1 MSEGRFMY
9 TANPYNAYKQN
20 SVNTASKE
28 KLLIM
33 LVDGAVK
40 YTKIARMAILEKNI
54 EKAHKEL
61 TRVQDIFLELMIT
74 MDKDSNKFMK
84 DLYNVYDFIKSQ
96 LAMANIKKDVKI
108 IDNVLPLIEE
118 IRDMW
123 HEVDKK
129 IKSGK

>member
-1 MSEGRFMY
+1 MY

-74 MDKDSNKFMK
+74 MDKDSNKFMQ
-84 DLYNVYDFIKSQ
+84 DLYNVYDFIKNQ

-108 IDNVLPLIEE
+108 IDNILPLIEE

>member
-1 MSEGRFMY
+1 MY
-9 TANPYNAYKQN
+9 TADPYNAYKQN

-40 YTKIARMAILEKNI
+40 YTKIARIAILEKNI

-74 MDKDSNKFMK
+74 MDKDSNKFMQ

-108 IDNVLPLIEE
+108 VDNVLPLIEE

>member
-1 MSEGRFMY
+1 MY

-84 DLYNVYDFIKSQ
+84 DLYNIYDFIKSQ